1 MEGNGGF
8 GPTQLFLADS
18 RLALIVVNHLRHKA
32 LHRMFGVS
40 RDQGNVITAVL
51 LLGAAD
57 GAYEATRRVTGMR
70 PHVSRSGAALG
81 ASALRGG
88 ALGVAGPTVGGAP
101 AFGTLMAV
109 AILGGLAAPGLRRTA
124 HKMHVAEQRL
134 RATEQR
140 VRRERIRRYEAARDH
155 LRASAS

>member
-1 MEGNGGF
+1 
-8 GPTQLFLADS
+8 
-18 RLALIVVNHLRHKA
+18 
-32 LHRMFGVS
+32 MFGVS

-70 PHVSRSGAALG
+70 PHVSGSGAALG

-88 ALGVAGPTVGGAP
+88 ALGVAGPTVGRAP

-124 HKMHVAEQRL
+124 HKMHMAEQRL

-155 LRASAS
+155 LRAGAS